1 VHGEEKH
8 PYRKRLTP
16 AHFLI
21 DVANEGLSAY
31 GTWKNIRNFGS
42 RQGGPATP
50 AIGMVIKINGLQN
63 GLFVFV

>member
-21 DVANEGLSAY
+21 DVANKGLIGY
-31 GTWKNIRNFGS
+31 GTWKNIRKIGDALFS
-42 RQGGPATP
+42 RYPLPPLHGKECA
-50 AIGMVIKINGLQN
+50 ND
-63 GLFVFV
+63 